1 MYRYNKQLM
10 SDRTLL
16 PLLLLYANSRER
28 IDGTTRFQKL
38 IFLAQQEGGLSSK
51 YAFHAENFG
60 PYSYDLAAEID
71 SYVEEGFIKRD
82 TVPNEVGNEK
92 EIYSLTTK
100 GIKVAKSAVT
110 RDAYDPIMKI
120 LTEIKTEHSETPLQE
135 LLRYVYRKYD
145 EYATA
150 TELDTERLF
159 DPDARSQFLEPD
171 GEADYAGPSPE
182 EAVEMNSSAEDVFSI

>member
-1 MYRYNKQLM
+1 MLWYSKQPM

-16 PLLLLYANSRER
+16 PILLLYANSRER
-28 IDGTTRFQKL
+28 IDGVTRFQKL
-38 IFLAQQEGGLSSK
+38 VFLAQQEGGLSST
-51 YAFHAENFG
+51 YAFHAEQFG
-60 PYSYDLAAEID
+60 PFSYDLASEID
-71 SYVEEGFIKRD
+71 YYVTQGYIERD
-82 TVPNEVGNEK
+82 PVPNEVGNEK
-92 EIYSLTTK
+92 EIYSLTTE

-110 RDAYDPIMKI
+110 KDVYKPIMGI
-120 LTEIKTEHSETPLQE
+120 LSETKTEHNKTPLQE

-159 DPDARSQFLEPD
+159 DPDARSQFLELD
-171 GEADYAGPSPE
+171 DESDYVGPSPE